1 MSERHSIAVDAGGPP
16 LVAEGGDQAMMDTPE
31 KNRPDAVRSLRTT
44 LEDVLD
50 WLENDGFVEGVHYD
64 TASIVAEI
72 KATLAEFKA

>member
-1 MSERHSIAVDAGGPP
+1 
-16 LVAEGGDQAMMDTPE
+16 MMDTPE